1 MKRHHLWFYRGE
13 KPTCECDMEHT
24 YTSLETTPPLSKQ
37 DKMREYNAKYRE
49 RHSGMMT
56 CECGATFREIS
67 RYNHLRSKGHLEWM
81 THQDR

>member
-1 MKRHHLWFYRGE
+1 MKRHHLWFYRGD
-13 KPTCECDMEHT
+13 KPTCNCDMEHT

-37 DKMREYNAKYRE
+37 DKMKEYNAKYRE

-67 RYNHLRSKGHLEWM
+67 RYNHLRSKGHVEWM
-81 THQDR
+81 QR